1 MTLESLNKDNELQ
14 TIIKDLVRWGGR
26 SIPPEESQVE
36 DAVSEKQQSVA
47 TGVKI
52 HNPSESN
59 GVSLKDPL
67 AVR

>member
-14 TIIKDLVRWGGR
+14 TIIKDLVLWGGR

-36 DAVSEKQQSVA
+36 DAVSEKQQFVA

-52 HNPSESN
+52 RNPSESN
-59 GVSLKDPL
+59 GLSLKDAL
-67 AVR
+67 AVH